1 MGYVDLDVVGK
12 GGRGSLQ
19 EPCQTLLHQL
29 HQEDG
34 SAAAGILD
42 HTEEL
47 DDAGM
52 LQASQNVNLCVE
64 TSGKV
69 GSPGVVIS
77 EEDSVQGLGSTGE
90 VVQCGLDH
98 TPIGA
103 CPKDLGCVYSD
114 TLVAKLTTKTDTDI
128 WRLSHAVVIDQ
139 CD

>member
-1 MGYVDLDVVGK
+1 MGL
-12 GGRGSLQ
+12 
-19 EPCQTLLHQL
+19 T
-29 HQEDG
+29 
-34 SAAAGILD
+34 AAGVMD
-42 HTEEL
+42 HTKEL
-47 DDAGM
+47 DNTGM
-52 LQASQNVNLCVE
+52 LHSLARCCNLCIKM
-64 TSGKV
+64 SSKV

-77 EEDSVQGLGSTGE
+77 EEDSVQDLGSTGE